1 MLWQLGILFFLKS
14 TLPSYQASFSVCA
27 VINFQI
33 YVGDVTETNCTQAP
47 KPTNGRELEKPYRD
61 LVKAG
66 RMERK
71 NEKDET

>member
-1 MLWQLGILFFLKS
+1 MAYLAVLTASQTSRGMALHSNQTKS
-14 TLPSYQASFSVCA
+14 ENSTNL
-27 VINFQI
+27 
-33 YVGDVTETNCTQAP
+33 VGNVTETNCTQAP

-71 NEKDET
+71 NEKNET